1 MIGGFRGTVALR
13 DELRLMRILL
23 IEDSERLR
31 RSVSGGL
38 RKAGYAVD
46 AAADGEEGLW
56 AAQANAYDVIIL
68 DLMLPRIDG
77 LSVLRRLREAENNTH
92 VLILTARDT
101 VEDRVLG
108 LRSGSDDYLVK
119 PFAFDELLARVEA
132 LVRRSHDTKQPVVRV
147 GGLEIDMAR
156 RVARRG
162 PKMLDLPPREFALLE
177 YLALRQGQL
186 VTRTQIESHIYDQQ
200 AELMSNV
207 VDSAIYS
214 LRKKIDMPGQP
225 SLIQTRRGMG
235 YILEAVQR

>member
-1 MIGGFRGTVALR
+1 
-13 DELRLMRILL
+13 MRILL

-31 RSVSGGL
+31 RSVASGL

-46 AAADGEEGLW
+46 LAADGEEGLW
-56 AAQANAYDVIIL
+56 AAQTHVYDAIVL
-68 DLMLPRIDG
+68 DLMLPKLDG
-77 LSVLRRLREAENNTH
+77 LGVLRRLREASNNTH

-119 PFAFDELLARVEA
+119 PFAFDELLARIEA
-132 LVRRSHDTKQPVVRV
+132 LVRRSHGAKQPVLSV

-156 RVARRG
+156 RTVRRG
-162 PKMLDLPPREFALLE
+162 ETTLDLPPREFALLQF
-177 YLALRQGQL
+177 LALRHGEL

-200 AELMSNV
+200 TEVMSNV

-214 LRKKIDMPGQP
+214 LRKKIDKPGEP

-235 YILEAVQR
+235 YILEAVRS

>member
-1 MIGGFRGTVALR
+1 
-13 DELRLMRILL
+13 MRILL

-31 RSVSGGL
+31 RSVASGL

-46 AAADGEEGLW
+46 EAADGEEGLW
-56 AAQANAYDVIIL
+56 AAQANAYDAIVL
-68 DLMLPRIDG
+68 DLMLPRLDG
-77 LSVLRRLREAENNTH
+77 LALLRQLRESGNKTH
-92 VLILTARDT
+92 VLILTARDA

-132 LVRRSHDTKQPVVRV
+132 LVRRSHGAKQPVLCI

-162 PKMLDLPPREFALLE
+162 RTNLDLPPREFALLE
-177 YLALRQGQL
+177 LLALRQGQL
-186 VTRTQIESHIYDQQ
+186 VTRTQIESHIYDQHT
-200 AELMSNV
+200 EVMSNV

-214 LRKKIDMPGQP
+214 LRKKIDTPGAP

-235 YILEAVQR
+235 YILEAVRP

>member
-1 MIGGFRGTVALR
+1 
-13 DELRLMRILL
+13 MRILL

-31 RSVSGGL
+31 RSVASGL

-46 AAADGEEGLW
+46 EAADGEEGLW
-56 AAQANAYDVIIL
+56 AAQANAYDAIVL
-68 DLMLPRIDG
+68 DLMLPRLDG
-77 LSVLRRLREAENNTH
+77 LALLRQLRESGNKTH
-92 VLILTARDT
+92 VLILTARDA

-132 LVRRSHDTKQPVVRV
+132 LVRRSHGAKQPVLCI

-162 PKMLDLPPREFALLE
+162 RTNLDLPPREFALLE
-177 YLALRQGQL
+177 LLALRQGQL

-200 AELMSNV
+200 TEVMSNV

-214 LRKKIDMPGQP
+214 LRKKIDTPGEP
-225 SLIQTRRGMG
+225 SLIHTRRGMG
-235 YILEAVQR
+235 YILESARP